1 MSLPLKKT
9 MIENTRNRQRRHTVL
24 LLLLAVGM
32 FGFAFAL
39 VPLYE
44 VFCELTGLNG
54 KTAGR
59 TTASVQS
66 LLVDE
71 KHSEAIERTVTIQFF
86 AQVGNGMP
94 WEFRP
99 MERQLRV
106 RPGKSYSTRFYVRNR
121 AGQAV
126 TGQAIPSVSPGVA
139 ALHLHKTECF
149 CFTQQRLE
157 AGEAMEMPV
166 TFIVD
171 SELPAEI
178 QTFSLSYTLFRADE
192 DQVSMVDPPDFKTAQ
207 QASSPPATTVL
218 TRE

>member
-1 MSLPLKKT
+1 MSL
-9 MIENTRNRQRRHTVL
+9 RQRQRRHTGL
-24 LLLLAVGM
+24 LLLLAAGM
-32 FGFAFAL
+32 YGFAFAL
-39 VPLYE
+39 VPLYA

-59 TTASVQS
+59 AQN
-66 LLVDE
+66 LVLEE
-71 KHSEAIERTVTIQFF
+71 KATEAIDRTVTIQFL

-99 MERQLRV
+99 MERQMRV
-106 RPGKSYSTRFYVRNR
+106 QTGQSYTTHFYVRNR
-121 AGQAV
+121 ASEAV
-126 TGQAIPSVSPGVA
+126 TGQAVPSVSPGVA

-171 SELPAEI
+171 SALPEDI
-178 QTFSLSYTLFRADE
+178 QTFSLSYTLFRG
-192 DQVSMVDPPDFKTAQ
+192 
-207 QASSPPATTVL
+207 ASG
-218 TRE
+218 

>member
-1 MSLPLKKT
+1 MSLQQ
-9 MIENTRNRQRRHTVL
+9 RQRKHTGL
-24 LLLLAVGM
+24 LLLLAAGM

-59 TTASVQS
+59 VQS
-66 LLVDE
+66 QVLEE
-71 KHSEAIERTVTIQFF
+71 KATEVIDRTVTIQFL

-99 MERQLRV
+99 MERQLEV
-106 RPGKSYSTRFYVRNR
+106 RPGQSYTTHFYVRNR
-121 AGQAV
+121 ASQAITGQAV
-126 TGQAIPSVSPGVA
+126 PSVSPGVA

-157 AGEAMEMPV
+157 AGESMEMPV

-171 SELPAEI
+171 SELPEDI
-178 QTFSLSYTLFRADE
+178 QTFSLSYTLYR
-192 DQVSMVDPPDFKTAQ
+192 V
-207 QASSPPATTVL
+207 ASG
-218 TRE
+218 

>member
-1 MSLPLKKT
+1 MSPQQ
-9 MIENTRNRQRRHTVL
+9 RQRRHTGL
-24 LLLLAVGM
+24 LLLLAAGM

-54 KTAGR
+54 KTLGR
-59 TTASVQS
+59 VQS
-66 LLVDE
+66 LVLEE
-71 KHSEAIERTVTIQFF
+71 KANEAIDRTVTIQFL

-99 MERQLRV
+99 MERQMRV
-106 RPGKSYSTRFYVRNR
+106 QTGQSYTTHFYVRNR
-121 AGQAV
+121 ASEAV
-126 TGQAIPSVSPGVA
+126 TGQAVPSVSPGMA

-157 AGEAMEMPV
+157 AGETMEMPV

-171 SELPAEI
+171 NELPEEI
-178 QTFSLSYTLFRADE
+178 QTFSLSYTLFRG
-192 DQVSMVDPPDFKTAQ
+192 
-207 QASSPPATTVL
+207 ASG
-218 TRE
+218 